1 MLRRL
6 FLKDDRLRPVFRV
19 VIYAVAV
26 FAVQYLL
33 SGLIG
38 FRGGFALFECISAIF
53 VVGIAFALRRFLD
66 RRSID
71 SLGMPLRT
79 RWGRLLTLGLALGA
93 GMQLLVFALEAAVGE
108 LKVTGFSSFAVD
120 LRFLPVWIVGFAAA
134 AIAEEMQF
142 RGYVLQNL
150 WEEMGFWPAALVS
163 SALFALLHFGNPNIG
178 AHPWIAAADIAGFG
192 LWACL
197 SIAWTKS
204 LWLALGTHFGW
215 NLFEGPIL
223 GAQVSGIGTQSV
235 LSQTVSGPD
244 LLTGGSFGPE
254 AGLYGIAV
262 LAIGLAVLYAL
273 QRRGAFAQLPDTREA
288 YAGGP
293 STVEPVKSVE

>member
-19 VIYAVAV
+19 VIYAMLVVIA
-26 FAVQYLL
+26 QYLL
-33 SGLIG
+33 SGIV
-38 FRGGFALFECISAIF
+38 RAGGGIALFEVVSAIL
-53 VVGIAFALRRFLD
+53 VVGISFGLRRFLD

-79 RWGRLLTLGLALGA
+79 RWGRLLTIGLLLGT
-93 GMQLLVFALEAAVGE
+93 GMQLLLFACEAAFGE
-108 LKVTGFSSFAVD
+108 LKVTGVSPLAAD
-120 LRFLPVWIVGFAAA
+120 LRFLPALVVLFAAA
-134 AIAEEMQF
+134 AISEEMQF

-163 SALFALLHFGNPNIG
+163 SALFAVLHFGNPNIG

-197 SIAWTKS
+197 SIVWTKS
-204 LWLALGTHFGW
+204 MWLALGTHFGW
-215 NLFEGPIL
+215 NLFEGPVL

-235 LSQTVSGPD
+235 LTQTVSGPD

-262 LAIGLAVLYAL
+262 LAIGIAVLYAL

-293 STVEPVKSVE
+293 STVASVE